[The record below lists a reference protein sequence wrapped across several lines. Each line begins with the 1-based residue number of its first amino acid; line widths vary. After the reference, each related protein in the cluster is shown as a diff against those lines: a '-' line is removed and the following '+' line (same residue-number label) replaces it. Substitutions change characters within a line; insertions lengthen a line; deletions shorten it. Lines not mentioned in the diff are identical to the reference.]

1 MEKTSLTEIDRRM
14 LAQLEGLYGPSQ
26 RAAAPATA
34 RRASAARARR
44 PVGSLLRTVLLVGV
58 AYVLVT
64 ATDPGRTMYAWTID
78 QLGLIYAAAMDV
90 FRVFT
95 VR

>member
-1 MEKTSLTEIDRRM
+1 MEKTSLTEIDRRI

-44 PVGSLLRTVLLVGV
+44 PVGSLLRTALLVGV

-64 ATDPGRTMYAWTID
+64 GTEPGRTMYAWMFD
-78 QLGLIYAAAMDV
+78 QVGVLYAAAMNV
-90 FRVFT
+90 IH
-95 VR
+95 